1 MIRFADVSMN
11 YGKVEGLQQ
20 ISTEFLEKQFTLLL
34 GPTGS
39 GKSTLLRMIYMDL
52 FPSSGTVYVENW
64 SSRNIKARHI
74 QKLRRRVGIIF
85 QDFRL
90 IENLSVF
97 ENVALPLI
105 MLGKSRHE
113 IKDRVHAILD
123 EVGLLNRV
131 GHRAENLSGGEQQR
145 TAIARAVVKDPL
157 IVLADE
163 PTGNLD
169 PESAKTIFNL
179 LEKIN
184 NLGTAV
190 IMATHNH
197 GLIEGAPHR
206 RLMLDSGKIKSDDAL

>member
-11 YGKVEGLQQ
+11 YGKVEGLHKINTQ
-20 ISTEFLEKQFTLLL
+20 FLEKQFTLLL

-52 FPSSGTVYVENW
+52 FPSSGTVFVQNW
-64 SSRNIKARHI
+64 SSRSIKPRHI
-74 QKLRRRVGIIF
+74 QKLRQGIGIIF

-90 IENLSVF
+90 IENLTVF

-105 MLGKSRHE
+105 MIGSKRAEVH
-113 IKDRVHAILD
+113 DRVRAILD
-123 EVGLLNRV
+123 EVGLLNRMN
-131 GHRAENLSGGEQQR
+131 HRAGHLSGGEQQR
-145 TAIARAVVKDPL
+145 TAIARAVVKDPF

-169 PESAKTIFNL
+169 PASAETIFLL
-179 LEKIN
+179 LEKVN
-184 NLGTAV
+184 KLGTAI

-197 GLIEGAPHR
+197 ALIEGAEHR
-206 RLMLDSGKIKSDDAL
+206 RLMLDAGQISGDDAL

>member
-11 YGKVEGLQQ
+11 YGKVEGLSR

-52 FPSSGTVYVENW
+52 FPSSGTVYVQNW

-74 QKLRRRVGIIF
+74 QKLRRGVGVVF

-90 IENLSVF
+90 IENLTVF

-105 MLGKSRHE
+105 MLGKKRSEVRE
-113 IKDRVHAILD
+113 RVHAILD
-123 EVGLLNRV
+123 EVGMLNRIRHPA
-131 GHRAENLSGGEQQR
+131 GNLSGGEQQR
-145 TAIARAVVKDPL
+145 TAIARAVVKDPF

-169 PESAKTIFNL
+169 PESAETVFGL
-179 LEKIN
+179 LQKIN
-184 NLGTAV
+184 KLGTAV
-190 IMATHNH
+190 IMATHNYS
-197 GLIEGAPHR
+197 LIEGSEHR
-206 RLMLDSGKIKSDDAL
+206 RLLLEAGQINEDNAT